1 MAGEEQSARAE
12 AELRLAGYRLHLSA
26 PCGTLLERV
35 TSVMAPPCVVV
46 KPTVEPDWSVRI
58 DENIRPSA
66 ADEEAADRPELVFP
80 QGGPRLTVLDNQGG
94 RLRVRGRYRPSW
106 AAAVIEAD
114 ASTCRTRLILPSGDV
129 GAVRWG
135 DWLAKVFF
143 ASRLLQTGWRMLH
156 ASAVAVDGQALLFLA
171 GPRGGKS
178 TLAHRACMELGAD
191 FLADDLILLGPDG
204 TVVGWP
210 ARICLPLDL
219 PVPHAVGTL
228 LDGMADGQVR
238 RRLLLAPAEHRTAL
252 GVTYSPPVPLGMVVS
267 IVPVDDPRV
276 PAVHAMRL
284 AQDDLIT
291 AATEAQDVPAQRL
304 YTSDLLGL
312 TGGPRT
318 SDLADAAGDVAGLLS
333 RVPGAL
339 LRVGDPAALPTAP
352 VWDALSG
359 LVPDV
364 VVGS

>member
-1 MAGEEQSARAE
+1 MAGEKQSVRVG

-26 PCGTLLERV
+26 PYGALLERV
-35 TSVMAPPCVVV
+35 TSVMAPPCVVAHLAA
-46 KPTVEPDWSVRI
+46 EPDWSVLI
-58 DENIRPSA
+58 DENVRPND
-66 ADEEAADRPELVFP
+66 ADEKAADRPELVFP
-80 QGGPRLTVLDNQGG
+80 RDGPRLTVLDNQGG
-94 RLRVRGRYRPSW
+94 YLRVRGQYRPNW

-114 ASTCRTRLILPSGDV
+114 ASVRRTRLVLPAGDV

-143 ASRLLQTGWRMLH
+143 ASRLLHTGWRMLH
-156 ASAVAVDGQALLFLA
+156 ASAVAVSGRALLFLA

-191 FLADDLILLGPDG
+191 FLADDLVLLGPDD

-210 ARICLPLDL
+210 ARICLPVDL
-219 PVPHAVGTL
+219 PAPHTMGTL
-228 LDGMADGQVR
+228 LDSHADGQVR
-238 RRLLLAPAEHRTAL
+238 RRLLLTPAEHRTTL
-252 GVTYSPPVPLGMVVS
+252 GVTYSPPVPLGTVVS
-267 IVPVDDPRV
+267 IVPTDDPQAS
-276 PAVHAMRL
+276 AVHAVSL
-284 AQDDLIT
+284 AQDGLIAAASEALDL
-291 AATEAQDVPAQRL
+291 PAQRL

-318 SDLADAAGDVAGLLS
+318 SGTASTADEVAAVLS

-339 LRVGDPAALPTAP
+339 LCVGDPTALPTAP

-359 LVPDV
+359 LVPGV

>member
-1 MAGEEQSARAE
+1 M
-12 AELRLAGYRLHLSA
+12 
-26 PCGTLLERV
+26 
-35 TSVMAPPCVVV
+35 VV
-46 KPTVEPDWSVRI
+46 KPAAEPDWSVRI
-58 DENIRPSA
+58 YENIRPGGA
-66 ADEEAADRPELVFP
+66 VEEAAGQPELVFP
-80 QGGPRLTVLDNQGG
+80 QGGPRLTVLDNQNGS
-94 RLRVRGRYRPSW
+94 LRVRGRYRPDG
-106 AAAVIEAD
+106 AAVVIEAE
-114 ASTCRTRLILPSGDV
+114 ASACRTRLVLPAGDV

-156 ASAVAVDGQALLFLA
+156 ASAVAIDGRALLFLA

-191 FLADDLILLGPDG
+191 FLADDLVVLSPDG

-210 ARICLPLDL
+210 ARVCLPADL
-219 PVPHAVGTL
+219 PVRRAVGTL

-238 RRLLLAPAEHRTAL
+238 RRLLLTPAEHRTAL

-267 IVPVDDPRV
+267 IEPMADPWA
-276 PAVHAMRL
+276 PAVHAVRL
-284 AQDDLIT
+284 AQDDVI
-291 AATEAQDVPAQRL
+291 AAAAEAQDVPAQRL

-318 SDLADAAGDVAGLLS
+318 SGLVGAAGEVARLLS

-339 LRVGDPAALPTAP
+339 LRLGDPAALPTAP

-359 LVPDV
+359 LGPGV